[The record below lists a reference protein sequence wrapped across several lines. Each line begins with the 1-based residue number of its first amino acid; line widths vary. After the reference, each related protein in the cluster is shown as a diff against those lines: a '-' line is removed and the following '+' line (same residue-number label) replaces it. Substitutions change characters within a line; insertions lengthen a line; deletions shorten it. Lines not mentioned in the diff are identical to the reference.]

1 MESSTLTLLNTR
13 SLNKHAIDV
22 MSTSSLTDTDVL
34 CLTETQIVLEKN
46 TSNVRDI
53 LKDFECFFSI
63 VVMTNLRVL

>member
-22 MSTSSLTDTDVL
+22 VSTSSLTDTDVL
-34 CLTETQIVLEKN
+34 RLTETQLVHEK
-46 TSNVRDI
+46 
-53 LKDFECFFSI
+53 KDFECFFSI